1 MRKRKSRSQKIFDQ
15 VCIHLI
21 FLLSAFLILL
31 LGIRTAGRTIDFA
44 QAEKIEIINHL
55 VDGLSES
62 SKLTVQGKRLQTVV
76 YKYLEAL
83 VEAVADFE
91 FIPRNDFNVLTQVI
105 NALPEE
111 TEVLSF
117 TYHGRNLSIRTAQPT
132 ARQVLEMVE
141 KLEQRVEGPDGFEKI
156 VYSYYFDNSGQCIA
170 EISMIAHPYEEYNLK
185 EELENRFFPE
195 PVIGQSGEEAS

>member
-91 FIPRNDFNVLTQVI
+91 FIPRNDFSVLTQVI

-141 KLEQRVEGPDGFEKI
+141 KLEQRVQPGDHGKEKQH
-156 VYSYYFDNSGQCIA
+156 DQQPA
-170 EISMIAHPYEEYNLK
+170 EPIRMPAG
-185 EELENRFFPE
+185 LE
-195 PVIGQSGEEAS
+195 IGDHARAAEHRQPGGH